1 MLEAPTHMLS
11 SLGVGADT
19 RPIDQNVW
27 SMRELLTGSASAIAQ
42 VADIDAKRLPLA
54 EQLSMKLASLKRM
67 TAMIGMYLDPDWRLR
82 LLSGNDQVRW
92 VISRTIDEERES
104 GAGVVLFHRIPEVIA
119 PYDPEPLFTDGH
131 KILA

>member
-19 RPIDQNVW
+19 RLIDQNVW

-82 LLSGNDQVRW
+82 LLS
-92 VISRTIDEERES
+92 TLERLLS
-104 GAGVVLFHRIPEVIA
+104 PEIGT
-119 PYDPEPLFTDGH
+119 PSSSFRPSNHIQPSFGR
-131 KILA
+131 

>member
-11 SLGVGADT
+11 TLGVGADT

-82 LLSGNDQVRW
+82 LLSTPLMKSGRAA
-92 VISRTIDEERES
+92 REWCS
-104 GAGVVLFHRIPEVIA
+104 CIGFL
-119 PYDPEPLFTDGH
+119 
-131 KILA
+131 K